1 MKTEI
6 FCAAWLHDITCKL
19 AHFLHGV
26 NSSKSC
32 TEESRSSRKKS
43 SHLVKP
49 RESRE
54 RECKGA
60 PSLRIEGCHV
70 CCCCNAKEGPAERR
84 CRDRSSG
91 KIGVQKERE
100 EGNDC
105 GHSRKRC
112 QEYKMSTVCN
122 EYARIM
128 QGACNGYAMSVHGM
142 SSTYHKHSNSNTS
155 FT

>member
-32 TEESRSSRKKS
+32 TKESRSSRKKS

-54 RECKGA
+54 SAREHPVCALKVVMCA
-60 PSLRIEGCHV
+60 VVAMPRKDRQREDVVIEVAARLESKKKEKKETTGDTV
-70 CCCCNAKEGPAERR
+70 AKDA
-84 CRDRSSG
+84 RST
-91 KIGVQKERE
+91 K
-100 EGNDC
+100 
-105 GHSRKRC
+105 
-112 QEYKMSTVCN
+112 
-122 EYARIM
+122 
-128 QGACNGYAMSVHGM
+128 
-142 SSTYHKHSNSNTS
+142 
-155 FT
+155 